1 MLQNLYPRMIT
12 KFKEVALFRRVFFI
26 SEVQAGFIFPFRRAI
41 KVFDT
46 MKPNN
51 SSAFTKKVGC
61 GPDVAGQLFKRL
73 EAEGTRP

>member
-12 KFKEVALFRRVFFI
+12 KFKEVAL
-26 SEVQAGFIFPFRRAI
+26 FRRAI